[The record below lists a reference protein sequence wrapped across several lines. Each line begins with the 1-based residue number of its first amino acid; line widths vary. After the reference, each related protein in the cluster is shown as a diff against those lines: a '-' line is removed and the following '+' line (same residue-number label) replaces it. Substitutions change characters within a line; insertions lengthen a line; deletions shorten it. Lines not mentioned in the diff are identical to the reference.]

1 MGGCSGRCSAAAGP
15 LLLLCCLEVYRG
27 TVFYKRLAWREQCIR
42 QNPLGKV
49 VGMTR
54 GNQRDLAREKNLK
67 KQQVQLLAACT
78 ANDWRCVMGHR
89 AIVREKFHFAE

>member
-1 MGGCSGRCSAAAGP
+1 MGGCSGRCSAAAG
-15 LLLLCCLEVYRG
+15 LLLWCCLEVYRG
-27 TVFYKRLAWREQCIR
+27 TVFYKSLRQPGCQPEQ
-42 QNPLGKV
+42 LGKV